1 MKINIIKNIKNFLF
15 FSLFSKQPYHSVCTN
30 QPIIYCSF
38 RKVRDYLISN
48 EYNQDIYSTKKY
60 DMSFIYKTIIKK
72 QEKKNLKLV
81 KNQKQAKKRNKNKD
95 SLTAEHIYPQ
105 SLTKLYKLAKHDAHN
120 IYLTLQTH
128 NCYRNNYKYV
138 DEIDFT
144 YSYKNSLYFSN
155 NLKYDCTRNYKNTSL
170 HYYIPIH
177 KSRGKIARTLA
188 YMKINYPRLVL
199 SDVIDKST
207 LIKWNFKYPPDRF
220 EKYKNILC
228 YKLQGNTNIFIDDY
242 NQLNNYIDVL

>member
-1 MKINIIKNIKNFLF
+1 MKINIINNIKNFIF
-15 FSLFSKQPYHSVCTN
+15 FSLCSRQSYHNVCTN
-30 QPIIYCSF
+30 QPVKYCSF
-38 RKVRDYLISN
+38 RKVRDYLIN
-48 EYNQDIYSTKKY
+48 NKYNQDIYSTTKY
-60 DMSFIYKTIIKK
+60 DMSFIHKTITKN
-72 QEKKNLKLV
+72 QELS
-81 KNQKQAKKRNKNKD
+81 KNQKRKRKRIKKRNQNKYG
-95 SLTAEHIYPQ
+95 LTAEHIYPQ
-105 SLTKLYKLAKHDAHN
+105 SLTKQYKSAKHDAHN

-128 NCYRNNYKYV
+128 NSYRNNYKYV

-144 YSYKNSLYFSN
+144 YNYRNSLYFSN
-155 NLKYDCTRNYKNTSL
+155 NLKYDCTRNYKNTRL

-228 YKLQGNTNIFIDDY
+228 CKLQGNTNIFIDDY

>member
-1 MKINIIKNIKNFLF
+1 MKINIINNIKNFIF
-15 FSLFSKQPYHSVCTN
+15 FSLSYKQPYHSVCTN
-30 QPIIYCSF
+30 QPIKYCSF

-72 QEKKNLKLV
+72 QEKKKLKLV
-81 KNQKQAKKRNKNKD
+81 KKQNKNKYG
-95 SLTAEHIYPQ
+95 LTAEHIYPQ
-105 SLTKLYKLAKHDAHN
+105 SLTKQYKSAKHDAHN

-155 NLKYDCTRNYKNTSL
+155 NLKYDCTRNYKNTRL
-170 HYYIPIH
+170 RYYIPIYT
-177 KSRGKIARTLA
+177 SRGKIARTLA

-207 LIKWNFKYPPDRF
+207 LIKWNFKYPPDKF

-228 YKLQGNTNIFIDDY
+228 YKLQGNTNIFIDNY
-242 NQLNNYIDVL
+242 YLLNNYIDVL